1 MSRKDVDTIG
11 SPVYDLSGMLA
22 GDITAGTSIQID
34 LDIGVYRKYVP
45 FDFIEIYNSSAV
57 QLELVLNDVQHF
69 PIPPNVV
76 ISKSDI
82 PFRRFMII
90 NHGVIDSGANV
101 LFGSIQHQPMTA
113 DKASRKGKGLMDYL
127 PLAGFLMR

>member
-1 MSRKDVDTIG
+1 MGRKDVDTIG
-11 SPVYDLSGMLA
+11 SPVFDLQALLA
-22 GDITAGTSIQID
+22 ADIPAGSFTQID

-76 ISKSDI
+76 ITKSDI
-82 PFRRFMII
+82 PFRRFRII
-90 NHGVIDSGANV
+90 NHTLGASGADI

-113 DKASRKGKGLMDYL
+113 DKASRKGKGLMDYI
-127 PLAGFLMR
+127 PLAGFLIR

>member
-11 SPVYDLSGMLA
+11 SPVYDLAALLA
-22 GDITAGTSIQID
+22 ADIPAGSFHQID

-76 ISKSDI
+76 ITKSDI
-82 PFRRFMII
+82 PFRRFRIV
-90 NHGVIDSGANV
+90 NHTLGASGADV
-101 LFGSIQHQPMTA
+101 LFGSIQHTPMTA
-113 DKASRKGKGLMDYL
+113 DKASRKGKGLLDYI

>member
-1 MSRKDVDTIG
+1 MGRKDVDTLG
-11 SPVYDLSGMLA
+11 SPVYDLAAMLA
-22 GDITAGTSIQID
+22 GDIAAGEFIQID
-34 LDIGVYRKYVP
+34 LDIGIYRKYVP

-57 QLELVLNDVQHF
+57 QLELVLNDVHHF

-76 ISKSDI
+76 MSKSDI
-82 PFRRFMII
+82 SFRRFRI
-90 NHGVIDSGANV
+90 NNHTAGASGANV

-113 DKASRKGKGLMDYL
+113 DKASRKAKGLLDYI